1 VCTAPIR
8 SFLIPIPWQ
17 SKRCLTNG
25 HPTRVWP
32 PPGRVRSACFTSSR
46 PPCVTALRSTRPRH
60 AVDQPLLQRRAHRCA
75 CSSTAVFW
83 SGPARLHPIAFARAP
98 SHCFE
103 TELGTVLV
111 RPTGPTRLPWRTW
124 TGVCDLVPAPPLAA
138 SATPSDS
145 TGEHVLAGRPT
156 GRPRLA
162 VERR

>member
-1 VCTAPIR
+1 MATQHVCGRPPAVYGQPASPAAGRHVSLR
-8 SFLIPIPWQ
+8 SGQ
-17 SKRCLTNG
+17 RGHVTRLTN
-25 HPTRVWP
+25 HCYNDARI
-32 PPGRVRSACFTSSR
+32 A
-46 PPCVTALRSTRPRH
+46 A
-60 AVDQPLLQRRAHRCA
+60 A